1 VREEALAR
9 TVCVRVHWEGDMLRP
24 IAQGGGQVRV
34 AFTMQER
41 WEMVNKEAPS
51 LQRAHNARF

>member
-1 VREEALAR
+1 M
-9 TVCVRVHWEGDMLRP
+9 HWEGDMPRL

-34 AFTMQER
+34 AFTRQER

-51 LQRAHNARF
+51 LQCAHNARF